1 MVIKVKITDKMK
13 EKYFPGGLE
22 AWKKG
27 QEMVD
32 NLISQQKIEP
42 DSQQKIEPDF
52 QKAIKEKK
60 EKRLKKHAKRM
71 RELRSEGFTME
82 KIDRFEEDE

>member
-1 MVIKVKITDKMK
+1 MVIKVKITDEMK

-32 NLISQQKIEP
+32 NLISQQKIE
-42 DSQQKIEPDF
+42 QDF
-52 QKAIKEKK
+52 QKAIKEKR

>member
-1 MVIKVKITDKMK
+1 MVIKVKITDEMK

-32 NLISQQKIEP
+32 NLISQQKIE
-42 DSQQKIEPDF
+42 QDF
-52 QKAIKEKK
+52 QKAIKEKR
-60 EKRLKKHAKRM
+60 EKRLKKHANRM

-82 KIDRFEEDE
+82 RIGRFAEDE

>member
-32 NLISQQKIEP
+32 NLISQQKIE
-42 DSQQKIEPDF
+42 QDF
-52 QKAIKEKK
+52 QKAIKEKR

-82 KIDRFEEDE
+82 RIDRFEEDE

>member
-1 MVIKVKITDKMK
+1 MVIKVKITDEMK

-32 NLISQQKIEP
+32 NLISQQKIE
-42 DSQQKIEPDF
+42 QDF
-52 QKAIKEKK
+52 QKAIKEKR

-82 KIDRFEEDE
+82 RIGRFAEDE

>member
-1 MVIKVKITDKMK
+1 MVIKVKITDEMK

-32 NLISQQKIEP
+32 NLISQQKIE
-42 DSQQKIEPDF
+42 QDF
-52 QKAIKEKK
+52 QKAIKEKR

-71 RELRSEGFTME
+71 RELRSEGFMME
-82 KIDRFEEDE
+82 KIDKFEEDE

>member
-1 MVIKVKITDKMK
+1 MSIKVKFKK
-13 EKYFPGGLE
+13 EWIEKFYPGGLE

-27 QEMVD
+27 EGMVH
-32 NLISQQKIEP
+32 NLISQQKIE
-42 DSQQKIEPDF
+42 QDF
-52 QKAIKEKK
+52 QKAIKEKR
-60 EKRLKKHAKRM
+60 EKRLKKHAKKI

>member
-1 MVIKVKITDKMK
+1 MVIKVKITDEMK

-32 NLISQQKIEP
+32 NLISQQKIE
-42 DSQQKIEPDF
+42 QDF
-52 QKAIKEKK
+52 QKAIKEKR

-82 KIDRFEEDE
+82 RIDRFEEDE

>member
-1 MVIKVKITDKMK
+1 MVIKVKITDEMK

-32 NLISQQKIEP
+32 NLISQQKIE
-42 DSQQKIEPDF
+42 QDF

-82 KIDRFEEDE
+82 RIDRFEEDE